1 MKTYTLTSRLSVGER
16 ETHFWIDGAND
27 DMVVMDTTIPKDF
40 NKAKKQ
46 GWTQIAEY
54 LYSDGSVCGG
64 CFEAPRRCI
73 SIRGMSK
80 RVMTEEQLENLAK
93 ARKVR
98 EENK

>member
-1 MKTYTLTSRLSVGER
+1 MRIYRLASRLSVDER

-27 DMVVMDTTIPKDF
+27 DKVVMDTTIMKDF

-64 CFEAPRRCI
+64 CFEAPRRAI
-73 SIRGMSK
+73 SIRSTNK
-80 RVMTEEQLENLAK
+80 RVVTEKQLENFAK
-93 ARKVR
+93 ARKVL
-98 EENK
+98 EANE